1 MAESIS
7 LTELPIAVVE
17 LDSDGD
23 ITAANPALA
32 SLVGLNP
39 EQLVGKPLASILKD
53 YPLHSVKRALA
64 SEIAN
69 ELDQASQ
76 ATQTGSHKQHQ
87 SLWLLEA
94 ANSSLSYV
102 TVKEHQVGDKLW
114 LFVVPNITPPKEI
127 SEPLREDTRTTLE
140 ALDETYWEWDIASD
154 LVYFSPELIAML
166 GYKRQA
172 LSVPSSFWQ
181 KHINEQQWQNMLQQV
196 DLLLKDQQT
205 SFNTTYQVTTTNNQV
220 LWVNATARLKRDSDG
235 IPERMYGAV
244 RNVTETKSLIQ
255 QLRKQNNYLSL
266 AEKISNSGHWRYDV
280 VEQKMFWST
289 ELYRIYGTEP
299 HAFRPNLE
307 NELVFHSKAER
318 EQIRNAFKRSI
329 ECAQSLH
336 HKSTILQA
344 SGKKAKI
351 ETIGEVE
358 VDSDGKVVALFGIS
372 RDITRSEAVFE
383 KLKLLALVNYT
394 IKVPIFFIDEDDN
407 VVYQDISP
415 QQGGSNTA
423 LFDYVNFSI
432 SEYMSLKKTAR
443 QYGQLKRTHISF
455 DDYNNVFDLSVTY
468 EADKG
473 VYIWI
478 VENVTDKFRKEQ
490 QQAISSRLAL
500 LGNTFGSVSHDINNV
515 LGVALGAIEMLEL
528 KFSQGEQNISRY
540 IERVKNAIDKGKSVT
555 ERLLAFTKKPMVKVV
570 KFDPLKDILDN
581 QYLFRQVLVAN
592 IELEIN
598 LPDTEASIN
607 FPQGEFINILL
618 NLVINAQD
626 AIKEQEKALA
636 QNEGGKIQLTAYC
649 NAKGSLEIHVK
660 DSGIGIVSE
669 NLTKIFDPFYSSKSV
684 SKGHGIGLANVYS
697 TMYKHNAQIRVYGKS
712 ELGGAH
718 FVLEFPCN
726 CVEKTSVARSADKAL
741 DSSSGQLGGVNRQ
754 RILILDDEA
763 SIAEFVALFLES
775 IGAETVHV
783 SNKVDLIEA
792 IDLKG
797 PFDVFMT
804 DMILPDTSGRE
815 ATALVQ
821 QSYPRA
827 KICSMSGYID
837 NDDKSWPYPVLRKPF
852 NSAELSQFFS
862 NLNNSM

>member
-1 MAESIS
+1 MSDTISIA
-7 LTELPIAVVE
+7 ELPIAVIE
-17 LDSDGD
+17 LDNEGD
-23 ITAANPALA
+23 ISSINQAMTRLSGYSDDQLIGKSLDTVLTNYIPHVRTSSITESLA
-32 SLVGLNP
+32 TSHLVN
-39 EQLVGKPLASILKD
+39 K
-53 YPLHSVKRALA
+53 
-64 SEIAN
+64 
-69 ELDQASQ
+69 
-76 ATQTGSHKQHQ
+76 ATQNVPQ
-87 SLWLLEA
+87 WLLTTV
-94 ANSSLSYV
+94 NSGLSYV
-102 TVKEHQVGDKLW
+102 TVEEHKAGSEADSKVW
-114 LFVVPNITPPKEI
+114 LFVLPSGALPKEI

-140 ALDETYWEWDIASD
+140 ALDETYWEWDLASD
-154 LVYFSPELIAML
+154 TVYFSPELIAML

-172 LSVPSSFWQ
+172 LSAPSSFWHQ
-181 KHINEQQWQNMLQQV
+181 HISEQQWQEMLQQFE
-196 DLLLKDQQT
+196 LLISDQQS
-205 SFNTTYQVTTTNNQV
+205 SFNTTYQVTTVNHQV
-220 LWVNATARLKRDSDG
+220 LWINATARLKRDSKG
-235 IPERMYGAV
+235 LPERMYGAV
-244 RNVTETKSLIQ
+244 RNVTESRSLIQ

-280 VEQKMFWST
+280 ASKKMFWST
-289 ELYRIYGTEP
+289 ELYRIYGTDS
-299 HAFRPNLE
+299 HAFSPTLE
-307 NELVFHSKAER
+307 NVLAFHAAEER
-318 EQIRNAFKRSI
+318 EKIHSTFLQSI
-329 ECAQSLH
+329 ECAQSFH
-336 HKSTILQA
+336 HKSTITQA

-358 VDSDGKVVALFGIS
+358 VDQDGKVVALFGIS

-415 QQGGSNTA
+415 QQGSSNTA

-432 SEYMSLKKTAR
+432 TEYLSLKKTAR
-443 QYGQLKRTHISF
+443 EYGQLKRTKISF
-455 DDYNNVFDLSVTY
+455 DEYNNVFDLSVTY
-468 EADKG
+468 EADNS

-555 ERLLAFTKKPMVKVV
+555 ERLLAFTKKPMLEVV
-570 KFDPLKDILDN
+570 EFDPLKEILDN
-581 QYLFRQVLVAN
+581 QYLFRQVLAAN

-598 LPDTEASIN
+598 LPDTQTSIK

-626 AIKEQEKALA
+626 AINEQEKVLA
-636 QNEGGKIQLTAYC
+636 NNKCGKIQLSAYC
-649 NAKGSLEIHVK
+649 NAKGSLEVHVK
-660 DSGIGIVSE
+660 DNGVGILSK
-669 NLTKIFDPFYSSKSV
+669 NLTKIFDPFYSSKSA

-726 CVEKTSVARSADKAL
+726 CVEKNQSTTVSDYAFESVDNE
-741 DSSSGQLGGVNRQ
+741 LGGEKRR

-775 IGAETVHV
+775 IGADTVHV
-783 SNKVDLIEA
+783 TNKIDLIDA
-792 IDLKG
+792 IECQG

-815 ATALVQ
+815 ATELVQ
-821 QSYPRA
+821 QRFPNV

-837 NDDKSWPYPVLRKPF
+837 NDDKSWPFPVLRKPF
-852 NSAELSQFFS
+852 NSKELSHFFS
-862 NLNNSM
+862 NLDNSM